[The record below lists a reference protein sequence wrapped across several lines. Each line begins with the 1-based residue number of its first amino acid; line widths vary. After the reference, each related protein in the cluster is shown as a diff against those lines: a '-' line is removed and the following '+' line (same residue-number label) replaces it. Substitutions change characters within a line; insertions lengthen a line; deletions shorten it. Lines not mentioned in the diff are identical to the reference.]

1 MMGRMRKGMED
12 GMEGGMEVSPKDMKE
27 VKSLHD
33 KLMSLADKY
42 DMPMEALIEKC
53 CGEMEEEEEGM
64 EEEMPEDDKVDKMK
78 VKFIIGK
85 MRPQGEE

>member
-1 MMGRMRKGMED
+1 MMGKQMM
-12 GMEGGMEVSPKDMKE
+12 GGKEKELEVSPKDMKE

-33 KLMSLADKY
+33 KIMALADKY
-42 DMPMEALIEKC
+42 DMGMEELIEKC
-53 CGEMEEEEEGM
+53 CHDMEEDYSEEGSSD
-64 EEEMPEDDKVDKMK
+64 EDSGAVDKMK

>member
-1 MMGRMRKGMED
+1 MMGRMGEGMEEE
-12 GMEGGMEVSPKDMKE
+12 MKISPKDMKE

-33 KLMSLADKY
+33 KIMALADKY
-42 DMPMEALIEKC
+42 EMPMDALIEKC
-53 CGEMEEEEEGM
+53 CGEMDYEEEGM